1 MFFCMALCHTAIVSE
16 HKGGAYGEYIS
27 ESEDELTLL
36 NSAKQIGFRFTMK
49 QDQFLYIR
57 V

>member
-1 MFFCMALCHTAIVSE
+1 MALCHTAIVSE